1 MRLFV
6 SKSLGFGFRVGVS
19 VPLRLRHGWRSAPEP
34 PVEHVFIAWIIVAL
48 LVIVGAGA
56 VGE

>member
-19 VPLRLRHGWRSAPEP
+19 VPVRLQQRRPSVGA
-34 PVEHVFIAWIIVAL
+34 PVEHVVVAWLAVAL
-48 LVIVGAGA
+48 LVIWALSHHG
-56 VGE
+56 

>member
-6 SKSLGFGFRVGVS
+6 SKSLGFGFRVGAS

-48 LVIVGAGA
+48 LVIWALSR
-56 VGE
+56 